1 MMEVINNIGLN
12 LSGSG
17 ATWLFSVAAKTTT
30 LLLAAWLVS
39 RALTAYAP
47 RVRYL
52 VWSSAILCALAL
64 PPASAIVTQVQ
75 IPSPAPA
82 PQTVVQQTSKSSPVG
97 AIIGAVVVILLI
109 VVIFVIVSNNDSSDD
124 TPTPGT
130 GGTPAV
136 TEPAAPAPESTDG
149 G

>member
-1 MMEVINNIGLN
+1 MTNVSTPAGWYQDPTGQGDARYWNGSAWTQSVDRAGTTVNI
-12 LSGSG
+12 
-17 ATWLFSVAAKTTT
+17 
-30 LLLAAWLVS
+30 
-39 RALTAYAP
+39 
-47 RVRYL
+47 
-52 VWSSAILCALAL
+52 AIDPTQAQQ
-64 PPASAIVTQVQ
+64 PPVPGTQVQ
-75 IPSPAPA
+75 IPSPAPS
-82 PQTVVQQTSKSSPVG
+82 PQTVVQQSSSRSPVG

>member
-1 MMEVINNIGLN
+1 MTNGSTPAGWYQDPTGQGDARYWNGSAWTQSVDRAGTTVNI
-12 LSGSG
+12 
-17 ATWLFSVAAKTTT
+17 
-30 LLLAAWLVS
+30 
-39 RALTAYAP
+39 
-47 RVRYL
+47 
-52 VWSSAILCALAL
+52 AIDPTQAQQ
-64 PPASAIVTQVQ
+64 PPVPGTQVQ

-109 VVIFVIVSNNDSSDD
+109 VVLFVIVSNNDSSDD